1 LIVLNVKQ
9 AEDEQESF
17 FYRRNEDCICE
28 KLSQWNNNQTHST
41 QNEKHN
47 HELISWSRR
56 DTVDHK

>member
-1 LIVLNVKQ
+1 MIVLNAKQ

-17 FYRRNEDCICE
+17 FYQRNEDCICE
-28 KLSQWNNNQTHST
+28 KLSQWNDNQTHST
-41 QNEKHN
+41 QNERYN